1 MGTDRFLEYEG
12 PCNCGKGSYK
22 INNCTPDHSWP
33 TSTPFW
39 FEASIRCDNCKEKYN
54 LIQQGRNF
62 VLIER
67 AELNERESHRKKAY
81 DLANNFMKQE
91 KTQLTL
97 ELLVSLLDSQPSMAA
112 VHRQLSKFGLEHSSI
127 GTFRKGWSGGK
138 DWVNRYISAYKIP
151 AVLELLEKDD
161 VEMLERIKQINDL
174 LEEADKPLTP
184 IGKPV
189 YTSSKEG

>member
-12 PCNCGKGSYK
+12 PCKCGKGSYK
-22 INNCTPDHSWP
+22 INSCTPDHGWP
-33 TSTPFW
+33 ISNPFW
-39 FEASIRCDNCKEKYN
+39 YEAYIHCDNCKEKYN

-62 VLIER
+62 VLIEL

-81 DLANNFMKQE
+81 DLANNLMKQE

-112 VHRQLSKFGLEHSSI
+112 VHRKLRKFGLENSSI
-127 GTFRKGWSGGK
+127 GTFRKFWSGGK
-138 DWVNRYISAYKIP
+138 DWVNRYISAYNIP
-151 AVLELLEKDD
+151 KVLELLEKDD

-174 LEEADKPLTP
+174 HKEADKPLTP
-184 IGKPV
+184 IGMPV
-189 YTSSKEG
+189 YKTSEEG